1 MKKVLLFSF
10 LLSFC
15 LAKAQKLE
23 GQKLIDSLL
32 VELPKMKEDTLKVI
46 ALNKLGFAYMGLEP
60 NKGMEIVKQS
70 LQLSQ
75 KIKYKKGVTL
85 GYKGIASSYAFKD
98 DYQNSISYYNL
109 ALKSTNDSKLVGQ
122 IYTGLGYVYMQ
133 MNNYPL
139 ALQYHFKALKIH
151 EKSNRLVSQALTLNN
166 IGTTFNNLKQP
177 KKAIESFEKALKINR
192 NLGSEMEEI
201 RNLGNLGTSY
211 NDLHQYQKAL
221 SYFAKALSLSKK
233 NNQVG
238 SATINL
244 YSTGL
249 AYYNLK
255 RYNQSISF
263 TNQSLG
269 LSLETDNKMGLVKNY
284 GLLGDNYLEKSKVE
298 KNNSVKTGFLK
309 LSESNFSKSITI
321 SKEINE
327 LLDLGNNLGRVSE
340 VQKSLGNY
348 KAALDSHEQYV
359 IYKDSVF
366 NSENKETIK
375 NLEDKR
381 KIELRDKEIKIN
393 KLSLEAKEKQKWYLL
408 GGLGLLTIIGGLLF
422 YQSRKRKQI
431 NTKLQVLNQNLDT
444 KNLELDQANKA
455 KTRFFSILNH
465 DLRGPVANLIFFLQ
479 LQNESPEMLDEES
492 TKRMQDKTM
501 TGAENLLASMEDILQ
516 WSKSQMENFKPQPKN
531 LSVNQLFDD
540 TKKVFSGYLK
550 ITFEYHNPDNI
561 EIFTD
566 ENYLKTIVRNLTSNA
581 INIFTSTENPTIIW
595 KAWQTN
601 NQSFLSVTD
610 NGPGASEEKFN
621 ALFDEAEIGSTKSGL
636 GLHLIRDMAKAIDC
650 EITVDSEVGVGTTFS
665 LIL

>member
-1 MKKVLLFSF
+1 MRKIYLFF
-10 LLSFC
+10 LLISVYSI
-15 LAKAQKLE
+15 
-23 GQKLIDSLL
+23 GQSKTDKELDSLL
-32 VELPKMKEDTLKVI
+32 FAFKNQKELKKAQTSREISAYYNAHSQFYKCIEYL
-46 ALNKLGFAYMGLEP
+46 LLGQ
-60 NKGMEIVKQS
+60 EIVKKQKRNDTLRKLKNIALFDIS
-70 LQLSQ
+70 IGSNYFHLGDHKKAMEYFIKAYKVIPDDIENLSNIAVVFNEQRNYERAFYYLNLAEKIGIETDSELDQIWLLKGGFYVAKKDTLNGLEFIKKSIEFSSRKQDFVQLAVTYNALGEYTKNPLKKIEYYQ
-75 KIKYKKGVTL
+75 KSKELWEKYQPDDLFAIVNNIS
-85 GYKGIASSYAFKD
+85 IAEYYTEISKNPRILSE
-98 DYQNSISYYNL
+98 NSITKIETLNKAEQLLLQQVVSCKKVNHSGQYL
-109 ALKSTNDSKLVGQ
+109 QESMKSLSLVYEAKNDFKKA
-122 IYTGLGYVYMQ
+122 YK
-133 MNNYPL
+133 
-139 ALQYHFKALKIH
+139 YHKESTVLFDSLNSIEVRNKILNV
-151 EKSNRLVSQALTLNN
+151 EASNN
-166 IGTTFNNLKQP
+166 IG
-177 KKAIESFEKALKINR
+177 
-192 NLGSEMEEI
+192 
-201 RNLGNLGTSY
+201 
-211 NDLHQYQKAL
+211 
-221 SYFAKALSLSKK
+221 
-233 NNQVG
+233 
-238 SATINL
+238 
-244 YSTGL
+244 
-249 AYYNLK
+249 
-255 RYNQSISF
+255 
-263 TNQSLG
+263 
-269 LSLETDNKMGLVKNY
+269 
-284 GLLGDNYLEKSKVE
+284 E
-298 KNNSVKTGFLK
+298 KN
-309 LSESNFSKSITI
+309 
-321 SKEINE
+321 
-327 LLDLGNNLGRVSE
+327 
-340 VQKSLGNY
+340 
-348 KAALDSHEQYV
+348 
-359 IYKDSVF
+359 
-366 NSENKETIK
+366 
-375 NLEDKR
+375 
-381 KIELRDKEIKIN
+381 KEIKIN

-479 LQNESPEMLDEES
+479 LQNESPEMLDAES
-492 TKRMQDKTM
+492 SKRMQDKTM